1 MSKLYEKYLSL
12 KKENNSKYYLF
23 KSGIF
28 YIFLDDDAKKI
39 SHILNLK
46 LGNLNENIL
55 KCGFP
60 VNSLSKYMTLL
71 KNANCDV
78 QIVETSSKKVDTNI
92 VDIQNNEQLQN
103 LLKRLANNLLKRLAN
118 INPDNL
124 SIKEVYSFLEDI
136 SKQAKSLII
145 NSKKEE

>member
-46 LGNLNENIL
+46 LGNLNKNIL

-103 LLKRLANNLLKRLAN
+103 LLKRLAN

>member
-12 KKENNSKYYLF
+12 KKEDNSTYYLF

-28 YIFLDDDAKKI
+28 YIFLDNDAKKM
-39 SHILNLK
+39 SNILNLK
-46 LGNLNENIL
+46 LGNLNENVV

-60 VNSLSKYMTLL
+60 INSLNKYMNLI
-71 KNANCDV
+71 KSENCNV
-78 QIVETSSKKVDTNI
+78 KIIENSIPKTN
-92 VDIQNNEQLQN
+92 LN
-103 LLKRLANNLLKRLAN
+103 LMNSNKEFLDFLNRIAS

-124 SIKEVYSFLEDI
+124 SIKEVYLFLDNI

-145 NSKKEE
+145 KLKEE

>member
-12 KKENNSKYYLF
+12 KKENHSTYYLF

-28 YIFLDDDAKKI
+28 YIFLDEDAKKM
-39 SHILNLK
+39 SNILNLK

-60 VNSLSKYMTLL
+60 VNSLPKYMDLL

-78 QIVETSSKKVDTNI
+78 QIIENSSKKIDSSI
-92 VDIQNNEQLQN
+92 VNMQNNELLEN
-103 LLKRLANNLLKRLAN
+103 LLNKIAN

-124 SIKEVYSFLEDI
+124 SIREVYLFLEDI
-136 SKQAKSLII
+136 SKQAKLII
-145 NSKKEE
+145 NKSKKEA

>member
-60 VNSLSKYMTLL
+60 VNSFQKYMSLL
-71 KNANCDV
+71 KNANCN
-78 QIVETSSKKVDTNI
+78 VEIIENPSKKTDLTSSNI
-92 VDIQNNEQLQN
+92 NSQNNS
-103 LLKRLANNLLKRLAN
+103 LLEKLLIKIAN

-124 SIKEVYSFLEDI
+124 SIREVYLFLEDI
-136 SKQAKSLII
+136 SKQAKLLIDKE
-145 NSKKEE
+145 KKEE